1 MNIKELKKYVLVGI
15 ITLVV
20 ILGMGCGVTT
30 FTIEGYEG
38 QVFYFPI
45 VRGMYGVGGNLDWL
59 VYPMAWFMYFIG
71 EYIVNNNYALVI
83 ILATLAIRS
92 AAWPIY
98 GKTNDMSLK
107 MQLLAPEQAK
117 IQAKY
122 AGKTDKES
130 QQRMSMETMQLYKK
144 YKVSFSSCLM
154 PLVQMPIFLAFYET
168 LRRIPYSATSF
179 LQTYGNVMIDKKGNA
194 QEIVGD
200 LIINAD
206 NYKTTI
212 FGIDLLKDKSAGGWQ
227 MWGIFLIAFLV
238 AVTQL
243 GTQIYSQWRTKKQ
256 KRAMEGDIP
265 EYRRSQPTQQQKQS
279 DMMMKIMLYSM
290 PVIMVIFIIQNSAA
304 LGFYWLIGNIYTAI
318 QTIISGKFSAKRLE
332 KLKAKYG
339 ERDFIASNKR

>member
-1 MNIKELKKYVLVGI
+1 MNTKELKRYVLVGL
-15 ITLVV
+15 ITLL
-20 ILGMGCGVTT
+20 IIFGFGCGVTT
-30 FTIEGYEG
+30 FTIEGYDN
-38 QVFYFPI
+38 QQFYFPI

-59 VYPMAWFMYFIG
+59 VYPMAWFMYFLG
-71 EYIVNNNYALVI
+71 EYVVNNNYALII
-83 ILATLAIRS
+83 ILATIVIRS

-144 YKVSFSSCLM
+144 YKVSFASCLM

-168 LRRIPYSATSF
+168 LRRIPYSAVSF
-179 LQTYGNVMIDKKGNA
+179 LQTYGNVFIRKEKTY
-194 QEIVGD
+194 EVVGD

-212 FGIDLLKDKSAGGWQ
+212 FGIDLLKDKSGGGWQ

-238 AVTQL
+238 AATQL
-243 GTQIYSQWRTKKQ
+243 GTQFYSQWRTKKQ

-265 EYRRSQPTQQQKQS
+265 EYRRSQQNQQQKQS
-279 DMMMKIMLYSM
+279 EMMMKIMLYSM
-290 PVIMVIFIIQNSAA
+290 PIIMVIFIIQNSAA

-318 QTIISGKFSAKRLE
+318 QTIISGKLGAKRLE

-339 ERDFIASNKR
+339 ERDFISSNKR

>member
-1 MNIKELKKYVLVGI
+1 MMNVKELKKYILIGI
-15 ITLVV
+15 ITLTI
-20 ILGMGCGVTT
+20 ILGTGCGVTT
-30 FTIEGYEG
+30 FTVEGYDG
-38 QVFYFPI
+38 QAFFPI
-45 VRGMYGVGGNLDWL
+45 VRGMYGVGGNLDFL
-59 VYPMAWFMYFIG
+59 VYPMAWFMYFLG

-83 ILATLAIRS
+83 ILATIVIRS

-117 IQAKY
+117 IQEKY
-122 AGKTDKES
+122 KGKTDKES

-144 YKVSFSSCLM
+144 YKVSFTSCLM
-154 PLVQMPIFLAFYET
+154 PLIQMPIFLAFYET
-168 LRRIPYSATSF
+168 LRRIPFSAQSF
-179 LQTYGNVMIDKKGNA
+179 LQTYGYTMIDKKGNPY
-194 QEIVGD
+194 EIVGD

-206 NYKTTI
+206 NYRTTI

-243 GTQIYSQWRTKKQ
+243 ATQLFSQWRTKKQ
-256 KRAMEGDIP
+256 KRAMEGNIP

-279 DMMMKIMLYSM
+279 DMMLKIMLYSM
-290 PVIMVIFIIQNSAA
+290 PIIMVVFIIQNSAA

-318 QTIISGKFSAKRLE
+318 QTIISAKLSAKRLE
-332 KLKAKYG
+332 KLKLKYG